1 MNNNIAQLTIE
12 QVAHLVN
19 PVNTTANQNPA
30 KTNTVKRNRFRNCNN
45 EQIVMWLDPRG
56 MLPANHLV
64 WFIND
69 TVDCM
74 DLSRF
79 IAGSGGTDPRGR
91 HSYDPAMHVKLIA
104 YCRATGRHSAR
115 EMERAAKED
124 IPCRL
129 LTAGQCPDHDTI
141 ASFEQRNRAALAE
154 LFEQSLNMASQASL
168 IELDIAAVDGSK
180 VKANASKHK
189 AMSFGRMKKD
199 IVKLT
204 KAIRKIK
211 KALKQ
216 GQLPDGQKEKLQKDL
231 EFKTG
236 RLSRIT
242 ENKQA
247 LEKRVADEKVRA
259 AKNRKSRKHSLRPE
273 EKAQINFTDRES
285 RIMCKG
291 KSFEQAYNAQI
302 AVDKRAQII
311 VAQTVTQE
319 GNDKLQLVPMGR
331 RVKENMGRLPNRFL
345 GDSGFFSEEAV
356 TSPELADTE
365 LFVPPGREKHYRELP
380 PLVGR
385 IPKNISVSDR
395 MKRKLKTVAG
405 KAIYAIRKGLV
416 EPVFGQIKRCMRFPG
431 FTVRGLT
438 KVQQEWSFMCA
449 LHNFLKIYR
458 SGFQP
463 ARAPA

>member
-1 MNNNIAQLTIE
+1 MNKNIAQLTIE

-19 PVNTTANQNPA
+19 SVSIIADQEPPKAGV
-30 KTNTVKRNRFRNCNN
+30 VRRNRFRNCNN

-69 TVDCM
+69 AVDCL
-74 DLSRF
+74 DLSGF
-79 IAGSGGTDPRGR
+79 VAGSGGTDSRGR
-91 HSYDPAMHVKLIA
+91 HGYHPAMLVKLIA
-104 YCRATGRHSAR
+104 YCRATGRHSTR
-115 EMERAAKED
+115 EIEKAAKED

-141 ASFEQRNRAALAE
+141 ANFEQQNRAALAR
-154 LFEQSLNMASQASL
+154 LFEQSLNMALQANL
-168 IELDIAAVDGSK
+168 VEMDIAAVDGSK

-189 AMSFGRMKKD
+189 AMSLGRMKKD
-199 IVKLT
+199 IAKLT
-204 KAIRKIK
+204 KEVRKIQ

-216 GQLPDGQKEKLQKDL
+216 RQLPERQKEKLQKDL

-236 RLSRIT
+236 RLSRIK

-247 LEKRVADEKVRA
+247 LEKRVADDKARA
-259 AKNRKSRKHSLRPE
+259 ATNRKFAKRSVRSD

-311 VAQTVTQE
+311 LAQTVTQE

-331 RVKENMGRLPNRFL
+331 RVKENMGRLPNQFL

-385 IPKNISVSDR
+385 IANNISATDR
-395 MKRKLKTVAG
+395 MKRKLRTVAG
-405 KAIYAIRKGLV
+405 KAIYGIRKGLV

-438 KVQQEWSFMCA
+438 KAQQEWSLICA
-449 LHNFLKIYR
+449 LHNLLKIYR

-463 ARAPA
+463 IRVPD